1 MSYSERILTKVFCN
15 LAIGQLVGRKSRDMI
30 RLCTKVFFALLLIG
44 VMHTALSQ
52 QLKPGF
58 QKGEFREMMLI
69 SARTTADTAYAA
81 KFPPPEHFKMIY
93 QSQPIGLDN
102 LWDLWISDNKVAV
115 ISIRGT
121 TRKTE
126 SWLANLYAAMVP
138 AKGILQLSSTDTFA
152 YNLASDP
159 HAAVHVGWLLSTA
172 YLSKEIVPKVQE
184 LSGQGY
190 KDMLI
195 VGHSQGGGISYL
207 LTSYLYQLQQEGRI
221 SKDIRFKTYCAA
233 APKPGNL
240 YYAYDY
246 EAKTQGG
253 WAFNVVNTADWVPE
267 VPMSIQTLKD
277 FNAVNPFVN
286 AEMMIKKQKFIKRL
300 ALKHV
305 YNKLSKPTA
314 RAQKNYEKY
323 LGKMT
328 SKMVQE
334 HIKGYV
340 PPAYY
345 SSNHYVRT
353 GKTIVLVPNEDYHK
367 KYPDDTSEIFI
378 HHLHAP
384 YLFLLEQLDENV
396 H

>member
-1 MSYSERILTKVFCN
+1 M
-15 LAIGQLVGRKSRDMI
+15 IGAKN
-30 RLCTKVFFALLLIG
+30 RLCMNQIWIKAFFILLFIG
-44 VMHTALSQ
+44 TAGTIARSQ

-58 QKGEFREMMLI
+58 QKKEFKELMLI
-69 SARTTADTAYAA
+69 SARTTADSVYYS
-81 KFPPPEHFKMIY
+81 KFPEPAYFRMIY
-93 QSQPIGLDN
+93 QSKPIGLDN
-102 LWDLWISDNKVAV
+102 LWDLWVADNKVAA

-121 TRKTE
+121 TRKAE

-138 AKGILQLSSTDTFA
+138 AKGRLQLNGADIFT
-152 YNLASDP
+152 YNLASDSN
-159 HAAVHVGWLLSTA
+159 AAVHVGWLLSTA
-172 YLSKEIVPKVQE
+172 YLSKEIVPKIQE
-184 LSGQGY
+184 LYELGY
-190 KDMLI
+190 KDFLI
-195 VGHSQGGGISYL
+195 VGHSQGGGISFL
-207 LTSYLYQLQQEGRI
+207 LTSYLYQLQQDGVI
-221 SKDIRFKTYCAA
+221 PKNIRFKTYCSA

-277 FNAVNPFVN
+277 FNTVNPFVN
-286 AEMMIKKQKFIKRL
+286 AEMMIKKQKFLKRL
-300 ALKHV
+300 ALKQV
-305 YNKLSKPTA
+305 YNKLSRPTL

-334 HIKGYV
+334 QVEGYI
-340 PPAYY
+340 PPLYY
-345 SSNHYVRT
+345 NSNHYVRT
-353 GKTIVLVPNEDYHK
+353 GRTIVLLPDEDYYK
-367 KYPDDTSEIFI
+367 YYPDNTTEIFI

-384 YLFLLEQLDENV
+384 YLLLLEQLDETV

>member
-1 MSYSERILTKVFCN
+1 MDRAWI
-15 LAIGQLVGRKSRDMI
+15 
-30 RLCTKVFFALLLIG
+30 KVFFVVLFVGARDMVI
-44 VMHTALSQ
+44 AQ

-58 QKGEFREMMLI
+58 DKREFKEMVLI
-69 SARTTADTAYAA
+69 SARTTADSAYAN
-81 KFPPPEHFKMIY
+81 KFPEPQHFKMIY

-102 LWDLWISDNKVAV
+102 LWDLWVSDTKVAV

-121 TRKTE
+121 TQKTE

-138 AKGILQLSSTDTFA
+138 ARGILQINGSDTFS
-152 YNLASDP
+152 YNLAADP
-159 HAAVHVGWLLSTA
+159 DAAVHVGWLLSTA
-172 YLSKEIVPKVQE
+172 YLSKEIVPKVQD
-184 LSGQGY
+184 LYGQGY

-195 VGHSQGGGISYL
+195 TGHSQGGGISYL
-207 LTSYLYQLQQEGRI
+207 LTSYLYQLQEEGTI
-221 SKDIRFKTYCAA
+221 PEDIRFKTYCAA

-253 WAFNVVNTADWVPE
+253 WAFNVVNRVDWVPE

-277 FNAVNPFVN
+277 FNAVNPFAN
-286 AEMMIKKQKFIKRL
+286 AEMMISKQKFLKRL
-300 ALKHV
+300 ALRHV
-305 YNKLSKPTA
+305 YNKLSKPTL

-340 PPAYY
+340 PPKYY
-345 SSNHYVRT
+345 NSNHYVRT
-353 GKTIVLVPNEDYHK
+353 GNTIVLTPNEDYYK
-367 KYPDDTSEIFI
+367 QYSDDSPEIFI

-384 YLFLLEQLDENV
+384 YLLLLEQLDETV